1 MQGMT
6 QELVRAAVIGAGY
19 LGRFHAQ
26 KWAQLPR
33 ATLVGV
39 ADPDTGSRAR
49 VAAELGVAAF
59 DDWHALLGV
68 VDAVSIATPTPT
80 HYAIAKECLQAGI
93 HVLVEKPITTTV
105 AEAEDLIAEAAR
117 TGCILQVGHLERF
130 NAALTAIEGLVT
142 KPRFIES
149 QRLAPF
155 KLRGTDVSVV
165 LDLMIHDIDLIQSI
179 VGSPL
184 VDVDAIGTKVFSDDL
199 DIVNARLRFATG
211 CVANVTAS
219 RVSLKTE
226 RKLRL
231 FQDDTYVSLDLAQK
245 IVTQISKGEGVDAEG
260 MPKVLINERTFEQ
273 GDALRAQ
280 IEAFVESILTAKR
293 PLVDGEAGLHALKTA
308 IRIAALVQSAPT

>member
-26 KWAQLPR
+26 KWAKLPR

-39 ADPDTGSRAR
+39 ADPYTGSRAR

>member
-1 MQGMT
+1 MT

>member
-1 MQGMT
+1 MT

-19 LGRFHAQ
+19 LGRFHPQ
-26 KWAQLPR
+26 KCAKLPR

-155 KLRGTDVSVV
+155 KLRGTDGSVV